1 MLRPMAMMV
10 LIVSAAAQAGPW
22 FDGDP
27 EYADDAS
34 RTLAQEVLEAHGGM
48 QPMADAESLK
58 FSFFTMVTGGQIPFY
73 SIEAVD
79 LETGNAYMD
88 WPFWDA
94 TIAWHDGE
102 LWSHQW
108 PMPMPAGFF
117 IRLTASFITLPWQ
130 IHADN
135 ANVGPAS
142 KGQLP
147 EDDTVYD
154 VLRVTFDDRS
164 PSIPGTFYEIYI
176 DPESRLMKGVRFDI
190 NHPGM
195 VANPSQ
201 PIGPN
206 VHVFGEYRQFD
217 GLVIPAF
224 YKSYGRGSANGGT
237 SNAYHFAWGVSFDQP
252 FDDTRLVAPEG
263 AKLDELSME
272 WWQSSDR
279 QALNDDG
286 TSQHMPTFAQGEVK

>member
-1 MLRPMAMMV
+1 MLRLLPIMA
-10 LIVSAAAQAGPW
+10 LIVSAMAQAGPW
-22 FDGDP
+22 FDGEP
-27 EYADDAS
+27 EYSDEAS
-34 RTLAQEVLEAHGGM
+34 RSLAEQVLEAHGGM
-48 QPMADAESLK
+48 QPMGDADSLK
-58 FSFFTMVTGGQIPFY
+58 FSFFTKVIGGQVPFY

-79 LETGNAYMD
+79 LATGNAYME
-88 WPFWDA
+88 WPFWNS
-94 TIAWHDGE
+94 TIAWKDGE

-142 KGQLP
+142 TGQLP

-154 VLRVTFDDRS
+154 VLRITFDDRS
-164 PSIPGTFYEIYI
+164 PSIPGTFYEIFI
-176 DPESRLMKGVRFDI
+176 DPDSHLMKGVRFDI

-217 GLVIPAF
+217 GLVIPTF

-237 SNAYHFAWGVSFDQP
+237 SNAYHFAWDVSLDQP
-252 FDDTRLVAPEG
+252 FDAERLNAPEG
-263 AKLDELSME
+263 ATFDEVSMQ
-272 WWQSSDR
+272 WWQSSAQ
-279 QALNDDG
+279 QARTDSIAIQIAPDIA
-286 TSQHMPTFAQGEVK
+286 PGEVR